1 MRMKRQTNLQQPG
14 HGREPRPITYPLATA
29 RSCSEASITS
39 WRPLGNACAPRARQ
53 CAGWAPQEGEARCSR
68 CDPNPIPNLDPR
80 QKPKP
85 KPKPKPT
92 NLPTQVFVNKARVRL
107 LTTPVGMWSKA
118 RDFYTR
124 WEALPGVN
132 ALARRFP
139 LAGAKS
145 GASVIVFKSAPPRS
159 QRRPATGWEGVGV
172 SGSGEAGG
180 AKGVRGGWSAAF
192 PGVVPPRGTPTNHAY
207 PPSHMRTH

>member
-1 MRMKRQTNLQQPG
+1 M
-14 HGREPRPITYPLATA
+14 
-29 RSCSEASITS
+29 
-39 WRPLGNACAPRARQ
+39 
-53 CAGWAPQEGEARCSR
+53 
-68 CDPNPIPNLDPR
+68 
-80 QKPKP
+80 
-85 KPKPKPT
+85 
-92 NLPTQVFVNKARVRL
+92 NKARVRL

-159 QRRPATGWEGVGV
+159 QKDGPGREG
-172 SGSGEAGG
+172 EGG
-180 AKGVRGGWSAAF
+180 CGGRAKLGVRRVQGVAGAQRSTALAA
-192 PGVVPPRGTPTNHAY
+192 GAVPREACTHQACRPRGLSPTNAQAEQASLLDTQLG
-207 PPSHMRTH
+207 PTGTLQPLAEDPAFTMCSRAKTFCPCCNFASSAGRG

>member
-1 MRMKRQTNLQQPG
+1 MVRMTRQTNLQRPG
-14 HGREPRPITYPLATA
+14 HGREPRPITYQLATA

-53 CAGWAPQEGEARCSR
+53 CAGWAPQAGEARCSR
-68 CDPNPIPNLDPR
+68 CDPNPIPNLDP
-80 QKPKP
+80 KPKP

-92 NLPTQVFVNKARVRL
+92 NLPAQVFVNKARVRL

>member
-1 MRMKRQTNLQQPG
+1 MVTVMVMLTMRMMTVTNLQRPG
-14 HGREPRPITYPLATA
+14 RGREPRPITYPLATA
-29 RSCSEASITS
+29 RSCSEASTTS
-39 WRPLGNACAPRARQ
+39 WRPLGSACAPPARL
-53 CAGWAPQEGEARCSR
+53 CAGWAPQAGEARCSR
-68 CDPNPIPNLDPR
+68 CDANPNPNLDPE
-80 QKPKP
+80 PKP
-85 KPKPKPT
+85 KPKSKPT

-145 GASVIVFKSAPPRS
+145 GASVIVFKSAPPPS
-159 QRRPATGWEGVGV
+159 QRRPATGREG
-172 SGSGEAGG
+172 A
-180 AKGVRGGWSAAF
+180 GVRRGRVCEGYEGWVERS
-192 PGVVPPRGTPTNHAY
+192 VPSPWPWVLC
-207 PPSHMRTH
+207 P

>member
-1 MRMKRQTNLQQPG
+1 MRMTRQTNLQRPG
-14 HGREPRPITYPLATA
+14 HGREPRPITYQLATA

-68 CDPNPIPNLDPR
+68 CDANPNLDPE
-80 QKPKP
+80 PKP
-85 KPKPKPT
+85 KSKSKPT
-92 NLPTQVFVNKARVRL
+92 NLLIQVFVNKARVRL

-145 GASVIVFKSAPPRS
+145 GASVIVFKSAPPAS
-159 QRRPATGWEGVGV
+159 QRRPATGREGAGVGR
-172 SGSGEAGG
+172 GRGCEE
-180 AKGVRGGWSAAF
+180 GVRGWLERS
-192 PGVVPPRGTPTNHAY
+192 VPSPWPRGLY
-207 PPSHMRTH
+207 P